1 MHPVERSKNDS
12 HTGEPGTCFVKNR
25 SAGSQ
30 GSSCGLVGF
39 LRSYDAVSLKPTG
52 SSLSHPTRF
61 SRPLRYGVWRE
72 GIGRH
77 AGGDSG
83 AATAHASGALHALGA
98 RAPHFPA
105 EAKRVIHIFVNGGPS
120 HVDTF
125 DPKPALTRCHGKPLL
140 INPLSTEQKT
150 GGGFGS
156 PFAFRKYG
164 QSGMEVSE
172 LFSKTAESVDDIC
185 LIRSMQADVP
195 NHEPS
200 LMLMNCGDARQV
212 RPSMA

>member
-1 MHPVERSKNDS
+1 MPYHSNPLDHLFLTRRDFLARC
-12 HTGEPGTCFVKNR
+12 GMGFGTK
-25 SAGSQ
+25 ALG
-30 GSSCGLVGF
+30 GML
-39 LRSYDAVSLKPTG
+39 
-52 SSLSHPTRF
+52 
-61 SRPLRYGVWRE
+61 
-72 GIGRH
+72 
-77 AGGDSG
+77 GGDSG
-83 AATAHASGALHALGA
+83 AATAHASVALHALGA

-140 INPLSTEQKT
+140 MDHLSTEQKT

-156 PFAFRKYG
+156 PFAFHKYG
-164 QSGMEVSE
+164 QSGIEVSE
-172 LFSKTAESVDDIC
+172 LSSKTAESVDDIC

-195 NHEPS
+195 NHEQS
-200 LMLMNCGDARQV
+200 LILMNCGDARQV